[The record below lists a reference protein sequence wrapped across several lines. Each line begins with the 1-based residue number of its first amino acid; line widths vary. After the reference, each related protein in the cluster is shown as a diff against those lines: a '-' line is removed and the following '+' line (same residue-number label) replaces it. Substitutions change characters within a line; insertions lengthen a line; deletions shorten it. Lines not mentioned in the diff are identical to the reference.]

1 MKPLRH
7 SDMARPDRVLMGAII
22 GAHGVRGH
30 VRVKSFAAEPKD
42 IASYGPLE
50 DAQGRAYKLMLK
62 GGADDVLIASLD
74 GVTDRDM
81 AEKLKGTELFVSR
94 AALPAAGDE
103 EFYHADLVGLDVRL
117 QDGSRFGMVR
127 AVHDFG
133 AGDTLRNR
141 ARGWRRHGALHQG
154 GRAGGRCRR
163 GLYRA
168 RSRRRDCWASH
179 DASGPRP
186 C

>member
-1 MKPLRH
+1 
-7 SDMARPDRVLMGAII
+7 MALPDRVLMGAIV
-22 GAHGVRGH
+22 GAHGVRGQ

-50 DAQGRAYKLMLK
+50 DARGRAVILTLK
-62 GGADDVLIASLD
+62 GGADDVLIASID

-117 QDGSRFGMVR
+117 PDGTHFGTVR

-133 AGDTLRNR
+133 AGDSLEIER
-141 ARGWRRHGALHQG
+141 ADGDVMVPFTKAAVPVVDI
-154 GRAGGRCRR
+154 AGGFIVLDPPV
-163 GLYRA
+163 GLL
-168 RSRRRDCWASH
+168 
-179 DASGPRP
+179 GKP
-186 C
+186 